1 MSSTFEI
8 PLTPAAQTFLI
19 SLAGV
24 QYQMTLQWRDAVNN
38 GGWVLDI
45 ADSTGNPLISGIPL
59 VTGVD
64 LLAQYKYVG
73 IGVELWVQTDAADVV
88 PTYTNLGIQSHLYAI
103 TS

>member
-8 PLTPAAQTFLI
+8 PLTAQPQDFFVA
-19 SLAGV
+19 LAGV
-24 QYQMTLQWRDAVNN
+24 QYSFKLRWRDDPN

-45 ADSTGNPLISGIPL
+45 ADSSGNALISGIPL

-73 IGVELWVQTDAADVV
+73 IGVELWVQTDAADAP
-88 PTYTNLGIQSHLYAI
+88 PTYTNLGSASHLYAVVP
-103 TS
+103 